1 MFPRLFPPLAVLV
14 ALAGAFRPA
23 APAVQPP
30 DADRL
35 IDVSLIRLIAAPE
48 AFDGKRVRVH
58 GFVRVEHEGTAVYLH
73 REDFERS
80 LTKNGLWL
88 QANDVVAPGSR
99 EAAVQNRYALI
110 EGRFSAKETGHRGL
124 WSGSIRDISRMEP
137 WEFPDRRKL
146 PSAAP

>member
-1 MFPRLFPPLAVLV
+1 MSPRRLAPLAGLTLLV
-14 ALAGAFRPA
+14 ALTVVARRSAPGA
-23 APAVQPP
+23 QPP
-30 DADRL
+30 DPDRP
-35 IDVSLIRLIAAPE
+35 IDVSIVRLIATPE

-88 QANDVVAPGSR
+88 QANDVAAPGSR

-137 WEFPDRRKL
+137 WEFERAK
-146 PSAAP
+146 